1 MQGSHR
7 NEPTN
12 LASRALS
19 AQEAKRVWQQDRDHV
34 IHPWQNMPGFQA
46 EGALIMNAAQGVYVY
61 DAAGKRYLDGMGGLW
76 CVNMGY
82 GREDIVEA
90 MSNQARQLCYY
101 SAFTNIGNVPAAR
114 LASKLA
120 ELAPG
125 DLNHVFFTC
134 GGSTANDTAYRL
146 IQFYQGSRG
155 KPEKR
160 HVITRIRAYHGST
173 YLSASLSGNPPERN
187 RHLSFVTDGIHHVSM
202 PTLYRRPEGLSESAF
217 CDQLIAELRA
227 KIMELGPETVS
238 AFFAEPILGSG
249 GVIVPPAGYQRRTWE
264 LCREFDILYVSDEV
278 ITAFGRLGHFFASKE
293 LFGVEPDLIIFAKG
307 VTSGYQ
313 PLGGV
318 LFSDRMHDALLA
330 ADPDSYFTNGYTYSG
345 HPVACAA
352 ALANIEAMEREDICT
367 HVRDVGP
374 YFMQRLSELLDLEIV
389 GDVRGSHLMACVENV
404 RDRKTKEPFPAGI
417 DVGSMVARHC
427 GDLGLIVRPLGAHN
441 VLSPPLTITRSQVDD
456 FVRILREG
464 IGRTQDQLRRDGV
477 I

>member
-1 MQGSHR
+1 MQDVVQVR
-7 NEPTN
+7 
-12 LASRALS
+12 ASNPATQALS
-19 AQEAKRVWQQDRDHV
+19 ADEARRVWQQDRDHV
-34 IHPWQNMPGFQA
+34 IHPWQNIPEFQS
-46 EGALIMNAAQGVYVY
+46 EGALVMNAGQGVYVY
-61 DAAGKRYLDGMGGLW
+61 DTAGKRYLDGMGGLW

-82 GREDIVEA
+82 GREDIIEA
-90 MSNQARQLCYY
+90 MAQQARQLPYF

-120 ELAPG
+120 ELSPG

-155 KPEKR
+155 KPQKR

-173 YLSASLSGNPPERN
+173 YLSASLSGNPPDRN
-187 RHLSFVTDGIHHVSM
+187 RHLSFVTDGIHHVSL
-202 PTLYRRPEGLSESAF
+202 PSFYRRPEGLSELKF
-217 CDQLIAELRA
+217 CDHLVAELRS
-227 KIMELGPETVS
+227 KILELGPENVS
-238 AFFAEPILGSG
+238 AFFAEPIMGSG
-249 GVIVPPAGYQRRTWE
+249 GVIVPPAGYHRRTWE

-278 ITAFGRLGHFFASKE
+278 ITAFGRLGHFFASKD
-293 LFGVEPDLIIFAKG
+293 LFGIEPDLIIFAKG

-318 LFSDRMHDALLA
+318 LFSDRIHDALLA
-330 ADPDSYFTNGYTYSG
+330 GEPNSYFTNGYTYSG

-352 ALANIEAMEREDICT
+352 ALANIEAMEREGICE

-374 YFMQRLSELLDLEIV
+374 YFMQRLNELRDLEIV

-404 RDRKTKEPFPAGI
+404 RNRATREPFPPGV
-417 DVGSMVARHC
+417 DVGEMIARHC
-427 GDLGLIVRPLGAHN
+427 GELGLIVRPLGPHN
-441 VLSPPLTITRSQVDD
+441 IMSPPLTITRAQVDE
-456 FVRILREG
+456 FVRISREG
-464 IGRTQDQLRRDGV
+464 IIRTQDQLRRDGV